1 MTWTFNKDNKNINM
15 NNKRIN
21 MKITYNP
28 KHNINDNKISINMT
42 LMNIINH
49 GNKIKMN
56 IKITQ
61 IL

>member
-1 MTWTFNKDNKNINM
+1 MTWIFNKNSKNINM
-15 NNKRIN
+15 NDKRIN

-28 KHNINDNKISINMT
+28 KRNINDNKISINMA
-42 LMNIINH
+42 LINIINH
-49 GNKIKMN
+49 GNEIKMN